1 METTGAL
8 GGGLLDVSVPDVRG
22 PDNGAFSDI
31 CHTAKISSCLQ
42 EITEVGIPIVNASR
56 DDLESCTPNTKKD
69 CKLQISKKIG
79 CVYEEMFKQRAM
91 RTGILL

>member
-1 METTGAL
+1 MWRGPCAISVPSTMEATGAL

-56 DDLESCTPNTKKD
+56 DDPESCTPNTKTTV
-69 CKLQISKKIG
+69 S
-79 CVYEEMFKQRAM
+79 YR
-91 RTGILL
+91 